1 MVPSICPLETLH
13 NSLSLKQVDEFLA
26 SVAAPSRENL
36 QEAASSTY
44 MMPLSGRK
52 ISLNT
57 FTPAKIQPTPLEI
70 LPERLAVEKLTLST
84 LGCPGKVSNIKPS
97 LEEASLDAELC
108 GETLSEKK

>member
-1 MVPSICPLETLH
+1 SLNPVLCLEISFFIIFLLGFELYSMVPSICPLETLH

-36 QEAASSTY
+36 QETSSPTQ

-57 FTPAKIQPTPLEI
+57 FTPAKIQPTPLGT
-70 LPERLAVEKLTLST
+70 LPERLGVEKLTL
-84 LGCPGKVSNIKPS
+84 CK
-97 LEEASLDAELC
+97 
-108 GETLSEKK
+108 

>member
-36 QEAASSTY
+36 QETASSTY
-44 MMPLSGRK
+44 MIPLSGRK

-57 FTPAKIQPTPLEI
+57 YTPAKIQPTPLET
-70 LPERLAVEKLTLST
+70 LPERLATEKPTLST
-84 LGCPGKVSNIKPS
+84 PGSSVCVSNVKLS
-97 LEEASLDAELC
+97 LEEASLDVELS
-108 GETLSEKK
+108 GESVSEKK